1 MKQKIIT
8 FVLTAVFNVFKLLPV
23 KSGVYIF
30 ESQYGGRF
38 DDNPKAVYDY
48 LKKQDNAEHKLFW
61 SIRYRD
67 RNVVGEEDV
76 NILYRFS
83 LRWLYYMARAEFWII
98 NARMP
103 QWLPKRKETKYVQT
117 WHGTP
122 LKKLALDMDTFG
134 MPGSSLENYKK
145 NFLAETQKW
154 DYLVAPNQYSKEI
167 FKSCFAFEKTFI
179 ESGYPRNDVLYQK
192 NNPEDIKA
200 IKERLGL
207 PLDKKV
213 ILYAPT
219 WRDDYYIS
227 KGKYKFHVPFDMN
240 QLIDVLGDDAVFI
253 FRAHYLVA
261 ESLDELSTHPN
272 VFNFSTNVDISDL
285 YLVSD
290 LLVTDYS
297 SVFFDYANLKRPML
311 FYAYDYEHYRDNL
324 RGFYFDLERDAPGP
338 VVTGEK
344 TFFNKI
350 STYITDGI
358 FIETLEK
365 QERFYENFCEWE
377 NGRAAEKILH
387 YISHDVKFQKNKE

>member
-8 FVLTAVFNVFKLLPV
+8 FVLTAVFNIFKLLPV
-23 KSGVYIF
+23 KRGVYIF

-76 NILYRFS
+76 SVLYRFS

-103 QWLPKRKETKYVQT
+103 QWLPNRKETKYVQT

-227 KGKYKFHVPFDMN
+227 KGKYKFLIPFDMH

-261 ESLDELSTHPN
+261 ESLDKLSTHPN

-285 YLVSD
+285 CLASN

-324 RGFYFDLERDAPGP
+324 RGFYFDLEQNAPGP
-338 VVTGEK
+338 FVTEENTFYKELK
-344 TFFNKI
+344 TFIEDAESYGTKEKLDQFYNEFCLWEDGNASKKI
-350 STYITDGI
+350 IDNI
-358 FIETLEK
+358 
-365 QERFYENFCEWE
+365 R
-377 NGRAAEKILH
+377 
-387 YISHDVKFQKNKE
+387 